1 MLGYALFSLSAK
13 NHLPATPTTSLTQP
27 PTLAVEPYT
36 SYLYKHRASPL
47 NMSHNTSDKSST
59 MVSETKHR
67 ISVGSKGAELV
78 GVLTE
83 PPSAI
88 DNPNFKT
95 VYPPKV
101 VLILHGQGG
110 HKDYCYQRMLG
121 QELPGENG
129 MWTFR
134 LDFRGCGES
143 TEDDHHKLKDVDWPE
158 YKVTK
163 PIRTI
168 KRDAEDI
175 EEAVTWLQKRGLTVC
190 ALVAHSRGC
199 LAAME
204 WFHNG
209 IEANKFIG
217 SGGSTVLPAFVNCSG
232 RFKTHEIWDK
242 LREGYGYTWKEHKE
256 YRSVENFGGKYT
268 KMMVSIEEPTSIANT
283 DIPGHCKAFKNAGGH
298 TLTVFGSR
306 DQVVNVEDAGHFA
319 NALQPR
325 HHLSIIRDADH
336 NFYGDELPAE
346 KGAEP
351 GKRPK
356 KVNYNPRV
364 TKIIIDWLKS
374 EAFHARALNDMAN
387 IGTVTRFKDV
397 DGIDNFRDYG
407 GFQLDS
413 KTTIIQGVLYRCA
426 DLRSVTPAG
435 VATINQL
442 GVKAVFDFRS
452 EIEVTRN
459 GFGKVDGTERVHT
472 PVFRNKDLSPEA
484 LAERYRNFLDPIEGF
499 KRAYDE
505 ILTVGGPSYE
515 KPLRF
520 LLENPGTPMIVHCT
534 AGKDR
539 TGVFC
544 ALVLRLLGLDH
555 DTISREYELTTFGLR
570 EAVPRLIEAL
580 STERAEWS
588 DPAMAEKM
596 ANMLS
601 SRYDCMMQA
610 LDLLENK
617 FGGPEKWIMDNCGF
631 SKAEIETLKKNLV
644 APVEVGW
651 QLSYKM

>member
-1 MLGYALFSLSAK
+1 M
-13 NHLPATPTTSLTQP
+13 TI
-27 PTLAVEPYT
+27 
-36 SYLYKHRASPL
+36 
-47 NMSHNTSDKSST
+47 
-59 MVSETKHR
+59 SETKHR
-67 ISVGSKGAELV
+67 IPVGDKGAELV
-78 GVLTE
+78 GVLAQ
-83 PPSAI
+83 PPSAEK
-88 DNPNFKT
+88 NPNFKT

-110 HKDYCYQRMLG
+110 HKDYCYQKLLG

-143 TEDDHHKLKDVDWPE
+143 TEDDHHLIKDVDWPAYE
-158 YKVTK
+158 ETK
-163 PIRTI
+163 PVRTI
-168 KRDAEDI
+168 KRDAVDI
-175 EEAVTWLQKRGLTVC
+175 ETTVAWLEKKGLAVN
-190 ALVAHSRGC
+190 AIVAHSRGC
-199 LAAME
+199 LATME
-204 WFHNG
+204 WFDQG
-209 IEANKFIG
+209 IKNNIFIG
-217 SGGSTVLPAFVNCSG
+217 SGGDKPLPAFVNCSG
-232 RFKTHEIWDK
+232 RYKTHEIWDK
-242 LREGYGYTWKEHKE
+242 LREGYGYSWKYHEAYK
-256 YRSVENFGGKYT
+256 SVENFGGKYT
-268 KMMVSIEEPTSIANT
+268 KMKVSIEEPTSIAQT
-283 DIPGHCKAFKNAGGH
+283 DIPGYCRSFRDAGGH

-306 DQVVNVEDAGHFA
+306 DHVVNVEDAGHFA

-336 NFYGDELPAE
+336 NFYGEELPLAE
-346 KGAEP
+346 GEKEEA
-351 GKRPK
+351 GKRRK

-374 EAFHARALNDMAN
+374 EAFHARALNDMAT
-387 IGTVTRFKDV
+387 IGTVSRFKEV

-407 GFQLDS
+407 GFGLKNS
-413 KTTIIQGVLYRCA
+413 TVVQGILYRCA
-426 DLRSVTPAG
+426 DLRNVTPAG

-442 GVKAVFDFRS
+442 GIRAVYDFRS
-452 EIEVTRN
+452 QIEVDRN

-505 ILTVGGPSYE
+505 ILTVGGPAFE

-520 LLENPGTPMIVHCT
+520 LLENPGTPMLIHCT

-555 DTISREYELTTFGLR
+555 DTVSREYELTTFGLR

-588 DPAMAEKM
+588 DPAMAESM
-596 ANMLS
+596 SNMLS

-610 LDLLENK
+610 LDLLDDK
-617 FGGPEKWIMDNCGF
+617 FGGAEQWIKTNCGF
-631 SKAEIETLKKNLV
+631 ADADIATLRKNLTG
-644 APVEVGW
+644 PTPLGW
-651 QLSYKM
+651 HLSYKM